1 MRRFRLLL
9 IAAIVFVI
17 LSASAS
23 AEGGATG
30 TIRIRFLSAPHG
42 TVSSRPAGINC
53 RSRVISAGCQHA
65 FAAGTR
71 LTLSVRPA
79 PGYVGVW
86 RCETVSKRTDQ
97 PGGTTCT
104 FVVKPGRTVVVG
116 VLWSKASSVNATGTA
131 VKDAEFGSP
140 GGNGLTVDV
149 VKGKIVTLGW
159 FRTPCQEGT
168 DLSIS
173 MTLAHPL
180 KTAVP
185 VSVGS
190 PFTLHEVLDVG
201 AISVGGGPDGG
212 TIDIRG
218 TFTTST
224 KAHVHVSYHASTP
237 LGACTVA
244 ADLDLTAA

>member
-9 IAAIVFVI
+9 IAAFVFVI

-23 AEGGATG
+23 AGADATG

-42 TVSSRPAGINC
+42 TVRSRPAGINC
-53 RSRVISAGCQHA
+53 RSRVVSAGCQHA

-86 RCETVSKRTDQ
+86 RCQTVAKRTDQ

-104 FVVKPGRTVVVG
+104 VVVRSG
-116 VLWSKASSVNATGTA
+116 PVTTFAILWSKASSVNASGTA
-131 VKDAEFGSP
+131 VKDAEFGAA
-140 GGNGLTVDV
+140 GGHGLTVDV

-159 FRTPCQEGT
+159 FRIPCQEGT
-168 DLSIS
+168 DLSIA

-185 VSVGS
+185 VRVGS
-190 PFTLHEVLDVG
+190 PFTLHEVLDAG
-201 AISVGGGPDGG
+201 AISVSGGPDGG

-224 KAHVHVSYHASTP
+224 KAHVHVNYHASTP
-237 LGACTVA
+237 LGGCTA
-244 ADLDLTAA
+244 EADLDLTA